1 MSGARY
7 RYRAANTA
15 GVLVEGEIDAVSE
28 EGAIDILRQR
38 SLWATD
44 VWPREAPRK
53 RRVRRNVPAG
63 ALATTTRVIATL
75 LASGVSLDS
84 ALRYASTQ
92 SPAEPLRAAFSAVR
106 LDVRNG
112 RAFSDALSAHAV
124 FPPLFSALAATG
136 EETGSLAAAL
146 TRLAEHF
153 ERTDELRSRLQS
165 ALLYPLLLGG
175 AALVGMTVIM
185 LVVVPRFAVLLEQTG
200 SAPPVSTRMLMTL
213 SRSLTAGWPIILL
226 LALGGFLWWRQWYAN
241 PQHKRRFHAQRL
253 SWPIIGNFERAL
265 SAARYTRT
273 LALTLPSGVSLLAA
287 MQLSRITVDNFA
299 LRDQLEA
306 AEAQVRAGSALASA
320 TQSSLP
326 PLASELLS
334 AGEAAGALP
343 ELAARAAEA
352 LDAET
357 QRALTRAITL
367 VEPMMILLFGSL
379 IGFVALGLLQAIYG
393 INASTL

>member
-1 MSGARY
+1 MTATRY
-7 RYRAANTA
+7 RYRAANATGA
-15 GVLVEGEIDAVSE
+15 LVEGEIDAASE
-28 EGAIDILRQR
+28 QGAIDVLRQR

-44 VWPREAPRK
+44 VWPREVPRK
-53 RRVRRNVPAG
+53 ARVRRDVPAG

-92 SPAEPLRAAFSAVR
+92 SPAEPLRAAFATVR
-106 LDVRNG
+106 NDVRNG
-112 RAFSDALSAHAV
+112 RAFSDALRVHHL

-136 EETGSLAAAL
+136 EETGSLDTAL
-146 TRLAEHF
+146 ARLAEHF

-165 ALLYPLLLGG
+165 ALLYPLLLAS
-175 AALVGMTVIM
+175 AAFIGVAVIM

-200 SAPPVSTRMLMTL
+200 SAPPVSTRILMTL
-213 SRSLTAGWPIILL
+213 SRSVTAGWPIILL
-226 LALGGFLWWRQWYAN
+226 LTAAAFLWWRQWYAN
-241 PQHKRRFHAQRL
+241 PQHQRQFHATRL
-253 SWPIIGNFERAL
+253 TWPILGNFERVL

-287 MQLSRITVDNFA
+287 MQLSRMTVQNVA

-306 AEAQVRAGSALASA
+306 AEAQVRAGHALASA
-320 TQSSLP
+320 TESALP
-326 PLASELLS
+326 PLASELLA

-343 ELAARAAEA
+343 ELAARAADA

-357 QRALTRAITL
+357 QRALSRAITL
-367 VEPMMILLFGSL
+367 VEPTMILLFGAV